1 MEIQI
6 ARKYNVSHAKTEY
19 YLAVDGDTASAV
31 KYATP
36 EEALDAV
43 VPPLSDGEKES
54 LLNKLNQGDDEVA
67 FSVPS
72 R

>member
-1 MEIQI
+1 
-6 ARKYNVSHAKTEY
+6 
-19 YLAVDGDTASAV
+19 VDGDTASAV
-31 KYATP
+31 KYATA

-43 VPPLSDGEKES
+43 VPPLPDGEKES